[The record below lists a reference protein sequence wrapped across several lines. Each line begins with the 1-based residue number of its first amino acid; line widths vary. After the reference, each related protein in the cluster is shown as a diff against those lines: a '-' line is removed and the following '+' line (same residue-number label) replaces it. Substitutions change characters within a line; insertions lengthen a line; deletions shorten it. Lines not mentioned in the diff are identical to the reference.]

1 VSRDTSGERLGII
14 CEDSRIF
21 ERVREGDLD
30 MAIIENDRARRPSSP
45 LKAWTITVLAG
56 FGILHVVG
64 AYMLHHAQSIGP
76 VQSTIAD
83 VYGD

>member
-1 VSRDTSGERLGII
+1 
-14 CEDSRIF
+14 
-21 ERVREGDLD
+21 

-64 AYMLHHAQSIGP
+64 AHMLHHAQSIGP
-76 VQSTIAD
+76 VETAIAD